1 MAILQSMRALVER
14 NERLHGDDCHLIYG
28 EQRRTFRQ
36 FAERARRL
44 ASGLY
49 QLGVRH
55 QDRVAILAMNCPEY
69 LDVYGAGEVS
79 GYIIAPVNFRLA
91 PAEILYVLASAAPT
105 VLVFEQQYSA
115 VIEQLRGQLPG
126 VQTFVC
132 IGDSPPAW
140 AQPFETVLAAG
151 SPEGPPLSPQLGDI
165 VSLMYTSGTTGRPK
179 GVMLTHEGML
189 ALCES
194 WAFELGA
201 DVGDK
206 ILLSMPFFHIGA
218 RSQGGAVTLRG
229 GTIVMHRNFDPVAIL
244 QTVQRERVT
253 QIHLAPTMVQAVL
266 GVPDQESYDLS
277 SLQTL
282 NYAAAPMPITLLTR
296 AMQRFGPIMINGY
309 GQTEGAGTVLRKRY
323 HRPQGSAKD
332 LKRLTSIGQ
341 PTLDARVR
349 IVDELDNELPATVVG
364 EICLRSAQN
373 MLGYW
378 NDSAATLRTL
388 RGGWL
393 HTGDMGYMDE
403 DGFVYL
409 VDRKKDMIISGGENI
424 YSREVEEALLAH
436 PALADVAVIG
446 IPDAYWGEAVKGVV
460 VVKAGMQVTA
470 AELIAHCRQLIAS
483 YKCPKSVEFVDAL
496 PRLPSGKLNKVVLRE
511 TYAGG
516 GSG

>member
-14 NERLHGDDCHLIYG
+14 NERLHGDELHLIYG
-28 EQRRTFRQ
+28 QLRRTFRQ
-36 FAERARRL
+36 FADRARRL
-44 ASGLY
+44 ADGLY

-55 QDRVAILAMNCPEY
+55 QERVAILAMNCPEY
-69 LDVYGAGEVS
+69 LDVYGAAEVS

-91 PAEILYVLASAAPT
+91 PPEILYILNSAAPT
-105 VLVFEQQYSA
+105 ALVFEQQYSA
-115 VIEQLRGQLPG
+115 VIEQLRPQLPG
-126 VQTFVC
+126 VQTYIC
-132 IGDSPPAW
+132 IGDAPPAW
-140 AQPFETVLAAG
+140 AQAFEAVLAAG
-151 SPEGPPLSPQLGDI
+151 APEGPPISPQLSDI
-165 VSLMYTSGTTGRPK
+165 ASLMYTSGTTGRPK

-229 GTIVMHRNFDPVAIL
+229 GTLVMHRTFDPVAIL
-244 QTVQRERVT
+244 QTVERESIT

-266 GVPDQESYDLS
+266 DVPDNERYDLS
-277 SLQTL
+277 SLRTL
-282 NYAAAPMPITLLTR
+282 NYAAAPMPLTLLTR
-296 AMQRFGPIMINGY
+296 AMRRFGPIMINGY
-309 GQTEGAGTVLRKRY
+309 GQTEGAGTVLRKHY
-323 HRPQGSAKD
+323 HRPQGSETD

-341 PTLDARVR
+341 PTLDAQVR
-349 IVDELDNELPATVVG
+349 IVDELDNELPAGAVG

-378 NDSAATLRTL
+378 NDSVATQRTL

-436 PALADVAVIG
+436 PALVDAAVIG
-446 IPDAYWGEAVKGVV
+446 VPDAYWGEAVKAVV
-460 VVKAGMQVTA
+460 VVKAGTQVTA
-470 AELIAHCRQLIAS
+470 ADVIAHCRGRIAG
-483 YKCPKSVEFVDAL
+483 YKCPKSVEIVDVL
-496 PRLPSGKLNKVVLRE
+496 PRLPSGKLNKVQLRE

-516 GSG
+516 

>member
-1 MAILQSMRALVER
+1 MAIMQSMRELVER
-14 NERLHGDDCHLIYG
+14 NERLHGEDRHLIYG
-28 EQRRTFRQ
+28 EQSRTFRQ

-44 ASGLY
+44 ASSLHRLGL
-49 QLGVRH
+49 RH

-91 PAEILYVLASAAPT
+91 APEILYILTSAAPK
-105 VLVFEQQYSA
+105 VVVFEQQYSA
-115 VIEQLRGQLPG
+115 VIEQLRAQLPG
-126 VQTFVC
+126 VQAFIC
-132 IGDSPPAW
+132 IGDQVPAW
-140 AQPFETVLAAG
+140 ALEFEAVLASGAA
-151 SPEGPPLSPQLGDI
+151 EGPPMAPQLSD
-165 VSLMYTSGTTGRPK
+165 VASLMYTSGTTGRPK

-201 DVGDK
+201 DVGDR

-229 GTIVMHRNFDPVAIL
+229 GAIVMHRTFDPVAIL
-244 QTVQRERVT
+244 RTVERERIT
-253 QIHLAPTMVQAVL
+253 QMHLAPTMVQAVL
-266 GVPDQESYDLS
+266 DVPDNERYDLS
-277 SLQTL
+277 SLRTL
-282 NYAAAPMPITLLTR
+282 NYAAAPMPITLLKR

-309 GQTEGAGTVLRKRY
+309 GQTEGAGTVLRKHY
-323 HRPQGSAKD
+323 HRPQGTDKD

-349 IVDELDNELPATVVG
+349 IVDEMDSEVPAGTVG

-378 NDSAATLRTL
+378 NDSVNTLQAL

-393 HTGDMGYMDE
+393 HTGDMGCMDE

-436 PALADVAVIG
+436 SSLADVAVIG
-446 IPDAYWGEAVKGVV
+446 VPDAYWGEAVKGIV
-460 VVKAGMQVTA
+460 VVKPGAQVTA
-470 AELIAHCRQLIAS
+470 ADLIAHCKQLIAS
-483 YKCPKSVEFVDAL
+483 YKCPKSVAFVDAL
-496 PRLPSGKLNKVVLRE
+496 PRLPSGKLNKVQLRE
-511 TYAGG
+511 MYAEK
-516 GSG
+516 

>member
-14 NERLHGDDCHLIYG
+14 NEHLHGDDLHLIYG

-36 FAERARRL
+36 FADRARRL
-44 ASGLY
+44 ASSLY

-69 LDVYGAGEVS
+69 LDVYGAGEVA
-79 GYIIAPVNFRLA
+79 GYVIAPVNFRLA
-91 PAEILYVLASAAPT
+91 PPEIRYILASAAPK
-105 VLVFEQQYSA
+105 VLLFEQQYSA
-115 VIEQLRGQLPG
+115 VIEQLRAELPF
-126 VQTFVC
+126 VQAFIC
-132 IGDSPPAW
+132 IGDPAPSW
-140 AQPFETVLAAG
+140 AEAYDTVIAAG
-151 SPEGPPLSPQLGDI
+151 SPEGAPSSVQLGD
-165 VSLMYTSGTTGRPK
+165 VASLMYTSGTTGRPK

-218 RSQGGAVTLRG
+218 RSQGAAVTLRG
-229 GTIVMHRNFDPVAIL
+229 GTIVMHRSFDPVAIL
-244 QTVQRERVT
+244 QTVERERIT

-266 GVPDQESYDLS
+266 DVADNERYDLS
-277 SLQTL
+277 SLRTM
-282 NYAAAPMPITLLTR
+282 NYAAAPMPITLLKR

-309 GQTEGAGTVLRKRY
+309 GQTEGAGAVLRKHY

-349 IVDELDNELPATVVG
+349 IVDEQDNELPTGEVG
-364 EICLRSAQN
+364 EICLHSKQN

-378 NDSAATLRTL
+378 NDSAATLQTL

-393 HTGDMGYMDE
+393 HTGDMGCMDE

-409 VDRKKDMIISGGENI
+409 VDRKKDMIISGGENV

-446 IPDAYWGEAVKGVV
+446 VSDAYWGEAVKGVV
-460 VVKAGMQVTA
+460 VVKPGMQITA
-470 AELIAHCRQLIAS
+470 AELIAHCRKLIAS
-483 YKCPKSVEFVDAL
+483 YKCPKSVEFIEAL
-496 PRLPSGKLNKVVLRE
+496 PRLPSGKVNKVSLRE
-511 TYAGG
+511 SYAGRG
-516 GSG
+516 RG

>member
-1 MAILQSMRALVER
+1 MAIMQSMRELVER
-14 NERLHGDDCHLIYG
+14 NERLHGEDRHLIYG
-28 EQRRTFRQ
+28 EQSRTFRQ

-44 ASGLY
+44 ASSLHRLGL
-49 QLGVRH
+49 RH

-91 PAEILYVLASAAPT
+91 SPEILYILTSAMPK
-105 VLVFEQQYSA
+105 VVVFEQQYSA
-115 VIEQLRGQLPG
+115 VIEHLRAKLPG
-126 VQTFVC
+126 VQAFIC
-132 IGDSPPAW
+132 IGDQVPAW
-140 AQPFETVLAAG
+140 ALEFEAVLASGAA
-151 SPEGPPLSPQLGDI
+151 EGPPMVPQLSD
-165 VSLMYTSGTTGRPK
+165 VASLMYTSGTTGRPK

-201 DVGDK
+201 DVGDR

-218 RSQGGAVTLRG
+218 RSQGGAATLRG
-229 GTIVMHRNFDPVAIL
+229 GAIVMHRTFDPVAIL
-244 QTVQRERVT
+244 RTVERERIT

-266 GVPDQESYDLS
+266 DVPDNERYDLS
-277 SLQTL
+277 SLRTL
-282 NYAAAPMPITLLTR
+282 NYAAAPMPITLLKR

-309 GQTEGAGTVLRKRY
+309 GQTEGAGTVLRKHY
-323 HRPQGSAKD
+323 HRPQGTDKD

-349 IVDELDNELPATVVG
+349 IVDEMDNEVPAGTVG

-378 NDSAATLRTL
+378 NDSVNTLQAL

-393 HTGDMGYMDE
+393 HTGDMGCMDE

-436 PALADVAVIG
+436 SSLADVAVIG
-446 IPDAYWGEAVKGVV
+446 VPDAYWGEAVKGIV
-460 VVKAGMQVTA
+460 VVKPGAQVTA
-470 AELIAHCRQLIAS
+470 AELITHCKQLIAS
-483 YKCPKSVEFVDAL
+483 YKCPKGVAFVDAL
-496 PRLPSGKLNKVVLRE
+496 PRLPSGKLNKVQLRE
-511 TYAGG
+511 TYAEK
-516 GSG
+516 